1 MIKKTT
7 KNMNLKFNINIKA
20 TTSGEHQKSWVSNLL
35 GSIKQLMMA
44 SNMLVSLMLSIS
56 YLPYKRISVS

>member
-1 MIKKTT
+1 
-7 KNMNLKFNINIKA
+7 MNLKFNINIKA
-20 TTSGEHQKSWVSNLL
+20 MTSGEHQKSWVSNLV
-35 GSIKQLMMA
+35 GSIKWLMMA

>member
-1 MIKKTT
+1 MYLGTKKHIKYKKNDLKIIKKTT

-35 GSIKQLMMA
+35 GSIK
-44 SNMLVSLMLSIS
+44 
-56 YLPYKRISVS
+56 